1 MNIAIGAGDG
11 TMALLNGNMQTL
23 KEYRAQL
30 MGAVTSISMS
40 PDQSGFM
47 VGTGE
52 SNRYFVTTGWD
63 VELRATCH
71 SGPVNDICF
80 PSGCSELFITSS
92 NNDIRIWNASLR
104 QELLRIQVP
113 NLKYD

>member
-1 MNIAIGAGDG
+1 MGAGDG

-47 VGTGE
+47 VGTAQ

-71 SGPVNDICF
+71 STQKSTRSCSCAATPIQTCGPRRSRSRRDA
-80 PSGCSELFITSS
+80 
-92 NNDIRIWNASLR
+92 NA
-104 QELLRIQVP
+104 
-113 NLKYD
+113 